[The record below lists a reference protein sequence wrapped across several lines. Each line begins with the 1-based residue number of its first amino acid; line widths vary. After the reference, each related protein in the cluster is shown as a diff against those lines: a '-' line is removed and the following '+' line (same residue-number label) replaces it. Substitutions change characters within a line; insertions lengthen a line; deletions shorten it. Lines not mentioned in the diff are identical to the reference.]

1 MTHPMW
7 IVAVLAFIVAASE
20 WLSLHTRLKRI
31 GSGLL
36 VIVFGALVANLGI
49 IPTGGSTAVP
59 VYDGV
64 FSYVASLGIFWLL
77 LQVNLR
83 DLLRAGT
90 PILVLFAVG
99 AVGTVL
105 GVIVGLLAI
114 GGGEVFGS
122 DMPALG
128 GMFIGTYI
136 GGSVNFNTV
145 ALAFDVVRDGALYGG
160 SVVVDNIATALWIGA
175 TLVAPKV
182 LAPLWRSRK
191 RAVEASSAEAGMAI
205 PPDEEAMGA
214 VDVGV
219 LLALGG
225 AGLWLS
231 DVTSAWLAAQ
241 GITLP
246 SIIILTALALV
257 IAQLPVAK
265 RLRGAHVFGLFAVL
279 VFLTVIGAYCDL
291 AALQTMGDL
300 AVPMT
305 IFVFIT
311 VLIHGCVTF
320 AAAWLLR
327 YDLDLAAVASQANVG
342 GSASALALAKSIG
355 RPDLILPAVLI
366 GTLGNGIGTFIGYGL
381 AVSVLPLLA

>member
-20 WLSLHTRLKRI
+20 WLSVHTRFKHI

-36 VIVFGALVANLGI
+36 VIVFGALLANLGI
-49 IPTGGSTAVP
+49 IPTGGSTDVP

-90 PILVLFAVG
+90 PILVLFVVG

-105 GVIVGLLAI
+105 GVLAGLLLI
-114 GGGEVFGS
+114 GGGDVFGS

-136 GGSVNFNTV
+136 GGSVNFNAV
-145 ALAFDVVRDGALYGG
+145 ALAFDVVRDGGLYGG

-175 TLVAPKV
+175 TLIAPKV
-182 LAPLWRSRK
+182 LAPLWRTRRK
-191 RAVEASSAEAGMAI
+191 AVDLEAAETGMAA
-205 PPDEEAMGA
+205 PPDEESVGA

-231 DVTSAWLAAQ
+231 DATSAWLA
-241 GITLP
+241 GLGVTLP

-257 IAQLPVAK
+257 IAQLPIAK

-279 VFLTVIGAYCDL
+279 VFLVVIGAYCDI
-291 AALQTMGDL
+291 AALETMGQL
-300 AVPMT
+300 AWPMT
-305 IFVFIT
+305 VFVFVTI
-311 VLIHGCVTF
+311 LIHGLVTY

-327 YDLDLAAVASQANVG
+327 YDLDLASVASQANIG

-355 RPDLILPAVLI
+355 RPDLVLPAVLI
-366 GTLGNGIGTFIGYGL
+366 GTLGNGIGTFIGYAL

>member
-7 IVAVLAFIVAASE
+7 IMAVLALIVAASE
-20 WLSLHTRLKRI
+20 WLSVHTRLKHI

-36 VIVFGALVANLGI
+36 VIVFGALLANLGV
-49 IPTGGSTAVP
+49 IPTGGGVAVP

-99 AVGTVL
+99 AIGTVL
-105 GVIVGLLAI
+105 GVLVGLIVI
-114 GGGEVFGS
+114 GGGTVLGS

-136 GGSVNFNTV
+136 GGSVNFNAV

-175 TLVAPKV
+175 TLIAPKV
-182 LAPLWRSRK
+182 LAPLWRRRQ
-191 RAVEASSAEAGMAI
+191 RAAAAQAAETAMAP
-205 PPDEEAMGA
+205 PPDEEPMSA

-219 LLALGG
+219 LLTLGG
-225 AGLWLS
+225 VGLWLS
-231 DVTSAWLAAQ
+231 DATSAWLAGV

-246 SIIILTALALV
+246 SIIILTAVALI

-265 RLRGAHVFGLFAVL
+265 RIRGAHVFGLFAVL

-291 AALQTMGDL
+291 AALKTMGHL

-305 IFVFIT
+305 VFVAIT
-311 VLIHGCVTF
+311 ILVHGLVTF